1 MRRQFLAL
9 AWLVARRDYLRTVR
23 RRGFI
28 VGTALLPLAFA
39 LYLGFSLLAASG
51 LGSGGDPGQIASIE
65 LVDEA
70 GLGLQA
76 EDGSA
81 QVRIVD
87 REEALRRLRSGTADA
102 AYILGPEYLA
112 TGRVERVVLRGG
124 GFDVAELEQ
133 RIIQEQRLA
142 ALLRRHLAVDGGLP
156 STAVE
161 RLVTPIAVQERAL
174 EGGPTAGPTA
184 LQFLVPYAF
193 STLFVISIFITSG
206 YLLQSV
212 TEEKENRVVEIVLS
226 SVPALPLMSGKIVGL
241 GAAGLTQVA
250 VWLATALLGLPV
262 MAGRAP
268 GIEQAR
274 LGPEVVLP
282 AICYFVLGYLAYGA
296 IFSAIGALA
305 PGTREAQQYSG
316 FFGVFAVVPLIFTAA
331 FLSDIGSPI
340 VTALSLFPLTAPAA
354 VLQVLVLADEP
365 PWLLVGL
372 SLSVLAAFTALAT
385 LASARVFRATLL
397 LYGMRPSL
405 RQVAAAVLARS

>member
-1 MRRQFLAL
+1 
-9 AWLVARRDYLRTVR
+9 
-23 RRGFI
+23 
-28 VGTALLPLAFA
+28 
-39 LYLGFSLLAASG
+39 
-51 LGSGGDPGQIASIE
+51 
-65 LVDEA
+65 
-70 GLGLQA
+70 
-76 EDGSA
+76 
-81 QVRIVD
+81 VD
-87 REEALRRLRSGTADA
+87 REEALRRLGSGETDA
-102 AYILGPEYLA
+102 AYLLGPDYLA
-112 TGRVERVVLRGG
+112 TGRVERIVLRSG

-133 RIIQEQRLA
+133 RIVQEQRLA
-142 ALLRRHLAVDGGLP
+142 ALLRRHLAADSGLP

-161 RLVTPIAVQERAL
+161 RLVTPVAVEQRAL
-174 EGGPTAGPTA
+174 EGGPSPGPTA

-226 SVPALPLMSGKIVGL
+226 SVPALPLMSGKILGL

-250 VWLATALLGLPV
+250 VWLATALLALPI
-262 MAGRAP
+262 MATRAP
-268 GIEQAR
+268 GIEQVR

-282 AICYFVLGYLAYGA
+282 AICYFVLGYVAYGA

-365 PWLLVGL
+365 PWLLVGI
-372 SLSVLAAFTALAT
+372 SLALLAAFTALAT

-405 RQVAAAVLARS
+405 RQVAGAILSRS